1 MKREIPGF
9 MRRSRPPLSL
19 WLVLLFFLSLGT
31 FIAAASLFR
40 SLGRA
45 NARLVNLADSV
56 CDIARTA
63 YDSGR
68 RNQLSRTAGTLARL
82 GGRPYPFEPA
92 LINLAGRAK
101 RPTLPSGRASP

>member
-31 FIAAASLFR
+31 FIAADNLFL
-40 SLGRA
+40 SLGRV

-63 YDSGR
+63 YDSGGR
-68 RNQLSRTAGTLARL
+68 SHLSLTPVTLARL
-82 GGRPYPFEPA
+82 GVRPY
-92 LINLAGRAK
+92 LIDQYQLH
-101 RPTLPSGRASP
+101 LSC